1 MVELIVS
8 SCKATFKLTLSF
20 ELVLI
25 AQYSFWFQESLTSFH
40 YQLFKQ
46 TLGWWKFHLGKLM
59 VDKGNEFWVIFMK
72 TKLHLYKNHP
82 NTLSWMCIF
91 IHTDIFAK
99 SLAFCST
106 VTISTELLYTT
117 QSKAVVRNSS
127 ESEMKV
133 KTKNES
139 NIFIKYTNTRHIY
152 LIGLFAF
159 EVTRIASFHSCI
171 ILFFFFFW

>member
-1 MVELIVS
+1 
-8 SCKATFKLTLSF
+8 
-20 ELVLI
+20 
-25 AQYSFWFQESLTSFH
+25 
-40 YQLFKQ
+40 
-46 TLGWWKFHLGKLM
+46 
-59 VDKGNEFWVIFMK
+59 MK

-99 SLAFCST
+99 SLAFCLT
-106 VTISTELLYTT
+106 VTISTELVYTT
-117 QSKAVVRNSS
+117 QSIAVVRNSS

-171 ILFFFFFW
+171 ILFFFLFFGNLFFSICGSHVLRGCLASLMRAHKISSKFFFLT